1 MAYPKLVNFRYFK
14 EDYILIN
21 KQRLA
26 STACI
31 FLSAL
36 TINSVS
42 HAADISNGTYILE
55 SQVSSS
61 TDDAEERKGTI
72 DISSSDL
79 ELIEEGNSAQTVGV
93 RFANLTIPENAVI
106 SKAYIQYTVDERSD
120 DNANLTIHGESIANA
135 PRFSDVDYNISARTK
150 TNTSVLWS
158 PAVWNTVG
166 AAGEDQRTPDL
177 SSIVQE
183 IISKTGWESDNAIA
197 FILSGAGTRIA
208 ESYDGDQAGA
218 AQLYL
223 EYTIAQS
230 TEQPIVEQPI
240 VEQPIVEQPIVEEPI
255 VEEPVV
261 EEPTVEEPV
270 VEEPTVVEPV
280 VEEPTVEEPV
290 VEEPTVVE
298 PVVEEPIV
306 EEPIVEEPI
315 VVEPVVEEPIV
326 VEPVVEEPIVV
337 EPVVEQPIVDEPV
350 SSFDLLNVTGSNND
364 LIAGTYTSSN
374 SANVGTQSKRSI
386 HQGGFGTDSVCGLN
400 GEVIKVSNLNDSGAG
415 SLRDAINQKGPRTIV
430 FEVSGAIKLQSKLVI
445 ESPFVTIAG
454 QTAPAPG
461 ISLYHEALKV
471 DTHDVCMQHIRV
483 RLGDSDYNLNPMSES
498 EAGDADALV
507 IRGGRDSEG
516 TYNVVL
522 DNMSVSW
529 SVDESISVFGGV
541 SNLTIRDS
549 IIAEPLRYNAH
560 GKDHAYCLLIRSET
574 EKVSLI
580 GNLFGHCQRR
590 SPRMD
595 GGTLQYVN
603 NFVYNPGEYAVS
615 VHDLPID
622 VTMVGNVM
630 DFPDDSADRYQGGPD
645 EFFAS
650 RSPSAKVYFLDNK
663 SFENRPM
670 HDAVSQGEPVIIQS
684 VPHVWAAN
692 VTPLTATEVEES
704 ISDWVGAFPRNRD
717 EVDTRI
723 IEGVRTHSG
732 TYLDSQMDNGGYV
745 YVEENNRLLT
755 PPTNPQNDDDKD
767 GISNLVEWLQSY
779 TDAIE

>member
-1 MAYPKLVNFRYFK
+1 LK
-14 EDYILIN
+14 N
-21 KQRLA
+21 KQWLA

-36 TINSVS
+36 TISSVGY
-42 HAADISNGTYILE
+42 AAETHVLQSR
-55 SQVSSS
+55 VSSS

-93 RFANLTIPENAVI
+93 RFANLSIPEDAI
-106 SKAYIQYTVDERSD
+106 ITKAYIQYTVDERSD
-120 DNANLTIHGESIANA
+120 DNTDLIIHGEGIANA
-135 PRFSDVDYNISARTK
+135 PGFTDRDYNISDRTK
-150 TNTSVLWS
+150 TKSSVLWS
-158 PAVWNTVG
+158 PADWDTTG
-166 AAGEDQRTPDL
+166 AAGKDQRTPDL
-177 SSIVQE
+177 SLIIQE

-197 FILSGAGTRIA
+197 FILSGAGKRIA
-208 ESYDGDQAGA
+208 ESYDGDKSGA
-218 AQLYL
+218 PLLYL
-223 EYTIAQS
+223 EYTTDA
-230 TEQPIVEQPI
+230 TPVVEAPVDEQPVVTAPPVVEQPV
-240 VEQPIVEQPIVEEPI
+240 VEA
-255 VEEPVV
+255 PVV
-261 EEPTVEEPV
+261 EEPVAEQPV
-270 VEEPTVVEPV
+270 VEEPA
-280 VEEPTVEEPV
+280 
-290 VEEPTVVE
+290 
-298 PVVEEPIV
+298 
-306 EEPIVEEPI
+306 
-315 VVEPVVEEPIV
+315 
-326 VEPVVEEPIVV
+326 
-337 EPVVEQPIVDEPV
+337 VDK
-350 SSFDLLNVTGSNND
+350 SASAFDLLNVTGSNKD
-364 LIAGTYTSSN
+364 LIAGTYTASN

-400 GEVIKVSNLNDSGAG
+400 GEVIKVTNLNDSGTG

-445 ESPFVTIAG
+445 DSPFVTIAG

-471 DTHDVCMQHIRV
+471 DTHDVCMQHMRV

-498 EAGDADALV
+498 EAGDADAVV

-529 SVDESISVFGGV
+529 SVDESISVYGGV

-560 GKDHAYCLLIRSET
+560 GKDHAYCLLIRSES
-574 EKVSLI
+574 ENVSLI

-630 DFPDDSADRYQGGPD
+630 DFPDDSADRYQGGSD

-650 RSPSAKVYFLDNK
+650 RSPKAKVYFLDNK
-663 SFENRPM
+663 SSDNRPM
-670 HDAVSQGEPVIIQS
+670 HDSVEQGEPVVIQS
-684 VPHVWAAN
+684 TPRVWAAN
-692 VTPLTATEVEES
+692 VTALTATEVEES

-723 IEGVRTHSG
+723 IEGVRTHTG

-755 PPTNPQNDDDKD
+755 PPKNPQNDDDKD

-779 TDAIE
+779 TDAVE